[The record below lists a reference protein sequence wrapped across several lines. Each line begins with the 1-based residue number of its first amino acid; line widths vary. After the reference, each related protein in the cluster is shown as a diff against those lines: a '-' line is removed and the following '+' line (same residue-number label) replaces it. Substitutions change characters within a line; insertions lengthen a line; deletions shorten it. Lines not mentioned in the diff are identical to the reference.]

1 MHIHT
6 KMRSFTVLFS
16 LFFTAILCGS
26 SAITTTKTGNYI
38 TVSNGGPLEYHI
50 DTNDVFRLVDPSNQ
64 IMAVA
69 TEMIIGHHRDIDYP
83 TSVYDIGLGVA
94 CLPRYFL
101 HRFPSMTI
109 NAADIDSRVIIKY
122 GELYRNYM
130 KDTIPK
136 SELDRMTI
144 APSNG
149 EDLVSSGMLQASQFD
164 AIWLD
169 ILDDNY
175 KSKENLLFKRDF
187 FDVISKRLTSN
198 GALIVA
204 LYKATPADVSRIR
217 AFSKM
222 SNGVHLTYSR
232 TDVAVSGA
240 QKDFSV
246 LILGS
251 NNVNCQKLESSY
263 RSFEGGSININKPI
277 CKVI

>member
-1 MHIHT
+1 
-6 KMRSFTVLFS
+6 MRAFILS
-16 LFFTAILCGS
+16 LSLAVALVFCGS
-26 SAITTTKTGNYI
+26 AEISITKTGNYI
-38 TVSNGGPLEYHI
+38 TVVNGGPLQYHI

-64 IMAVA
+64 LMGVA
-69 TEMIIGHHRDIDYP
+69 TEMVIGHHHLNNYP

-101 HRFPSMTI
+101 HRYPSMTI

-130 KDTIPK
+130 QTAIPK
-136 SELDRMTI
+136 SELTRMTI

-187 FDVISKRLTSN
+187 FDVITKRLTEN

-204 LYKATPADVSRIR
+204 LYKATSTDVSRIKN
-217 AFSKM
+217 FSKI
-222 SNGVHLTYSR
+222 SNGVHLTYSK

-246 LILGS
+246 LILGG
-251 NNVNCQKLESSY
+251 NIVNCQKLEASY
-263 RSFEGGSININKPI
+263 KTFGNSININRPI
-277 CKVI
+277 CKIV